1 MTRRARSVRP
11 DVARAPRSSTVPPRL
26 VRRLRFG
33 AFAGVLALS
42 SVLAGCGGGQDDA
55 AGPEAASS
63 ASDDGGA
70 SDTGGPSDE
79 GSGDSKGPG
88 HGASD
93 GGASDGGGTSDG
105 EDQQTPDAEDPVP
118 VVPPDQKVKLSNA
131 CTGEGTYMVRKD
143 THVDPKL
150 PTRGG
155 EKLDVRLKAV
165 KDDGADM
172 TSTAGG
178 KDRPIETAHVGDVI
192 SIDGWTFSLT
202 SVCDDQVEFDLI
214 D

>member
-11 DVARAPRSSTVPPRL
+11 DDARAPRSSTVPPRL

-33 AFAGVLALS
+33 ACAGVLALS
-42 SVLAGCGGGQDDA
+42 SVLAGCGGGQEDA
-55 AGPEAASS
+55 ADPTAASS

-70 SDTGGPSDE
+70 SDAGGPGDE
-79 GSGDSKGPG
+79 ASSGSQGPG
-88 HGASD
+88 KGGAD
-93 GGASDGGGTSDG
+93 GNASDGGGASDG

-150 PTRGG
+150 PARGG
-155 EKLDVRLKAV
+155 EKLDVRLEGV

-172 TSTAGG
+172 ISTAGG